1 MWKIK
6 HEGGGD
12 GVVRDFWR
20 GRVWGEEERRVGD
33 PNCKEIFVVP
43 FRVHRFSN
51 ALKEGGKR
59 RDGHLQPSFGV
70 FHKRKGPASANR
82 SLPKS
87 DDEVL
92 VTLEYVEPEFAHS
105 HPPFH
110 HIDATAT

>member
-6 HEGGGD
+6 HEGGGGD

-59 RDGHLQPSFGV
+59 QDLQPSFGV
-70 FHKRKGPASANR
+70 FHKGKGSASTNR
-82 SLPKS
+82 SSPETNGKL
-87 DDEVL
+87 L
-92 VTLEYVEPEFAHS
+92 ATLE
-105 HPPFH
+105 
-110 HIDATAT
+110 